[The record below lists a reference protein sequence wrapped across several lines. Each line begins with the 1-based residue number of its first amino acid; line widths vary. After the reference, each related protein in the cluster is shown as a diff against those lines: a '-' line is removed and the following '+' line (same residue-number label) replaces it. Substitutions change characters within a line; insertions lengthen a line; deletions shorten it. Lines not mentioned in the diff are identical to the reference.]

1 MRHPRIRQAG
11 GRWLQGLALYGVVFA
26 LCALILGAAP
36 GFLGNDDYYHARLSA
51 EILRQGRLALDFPWL
66 PYTILSPAGFTDH
79 HLLYHL
85 FLAPWVTLGGVT
97 GAKLAAAAI
106 GAGVFLA
113 AWGLLRQIGVR
124 HAALWTLAMLG
135 LSSPF
140 LYRLLMIRTQGAAL
154 LLLILALTALFAQR
168 PRWLLI
174 LAFAFTWLY
183 DGFILILAVA
193 GLYALAVGIVER
205 RLAWRSVAWTAA
217 GIGLGLVI
225 NPYFPQ
231 NVSFILAHLGDKV
244 DFGGGVRVGQEWYPY
259 TTGALLETS
268 GGALLAFAAGLLR
281 PSFGGRPARRRDVVE
296 TTLLLVALL
305 TLFMLFRS
313 RRFIEYYP
321 AFGLLFAAAAWGRH
335 PIDVARWFPT
345 VWGRGARWVRGAA
358 AGGVLLGGLLLAA
371 MTVQATVQDARKTAD
386 PGRFAGAA
394 VWLAAYTPPGAP
406 VFQTDWD
413 DFTRLFYYNTH
424 NTYLV
429 GLDPTYLERADPQLW
444 TDWVAI
450 TQGDVSTPGTAI
462 RSEFGAAYVVS
473 DTQHAAFAAQAEA
486 DPGLRLVYRDSDSL
500 VWEVVGALPNVVAND
515 RPGSAGYSN

>member
-1 MRHPRIRQAG
+1 MEHLGTRRRSG
-11 GRWLQGLALYGVVFA
+11 WLTGVLVYGAAFA

-51 EILRQGRLALDFPWL
+51 EIITQGRLLLNFPWL

-85 FLAPWVTLGGVT
+85 FLAPWVALGGLN
-97 GAKLAAAAI
+97 GAKLAAAFLA
-106 GAGVFLA
+106 AGVFLA
-113 AWGLLRQIGVR
+113 AWGLLRRIGVR
-124 HAALWTLAMLG
+124 HAALWTLVLLG

-154 LLLILALTALFAQR
+154 LLLILALLALFAER
-168 PRWLLI
+168 PGWLVV

-183 DGFILILAVA
+183 DGFLLILAVA

-205 RLAWRSVAWTAA
+205 RLAWRPVVWTAL

-231 NVSFILAHLGDKV
+231 NISFILAHLGDKV
-244 DFGGGVRVGQEWYPY
+244 TFGDEVRVGQEWYPY
-259 TTGALLETS
+259 TTGALLENS
-268 GGALLAFAAGLLR
+268 GGALLIFVVGLLR
-281 PSFGGRPARRRDVVE
+281 PSFGGAARRRRDVIE

-321 AFGLLFAAAAWGRH
+321 AFALLFAAAAWGRQS
-335 PIDVARWFPT
+335 IDVARWLPAG
-345 VWGRGARWVRGAA
+345 WHAGARLTRYAA
-358 AGGVLLGGLLLAA
+358 RAGVLAAGLLLVST
-371 MTVQATVQDARKTAD
+371 TVLATVRDARAAAD

-394 VWLAAYTPPGAP
+394 AWLAAYTPPGTP

-429 GLDPTYLERADPQLW
+429 GLDPTYLERADPELW

-450 TQGDVSTPGTAI
+450 TQGDVAAPGATI
-462 RSEFGAAYVVS
+462 GSEFGAAYVVS

-486 DPGLRLVYRDSDSL
+486 DPDLRLVYRDGDSL
-500 VWEVVGALPNVVAND
+500 VWEVIGAVPNVVAND
-515 RPGSAGYSN
+515 RPGSTGYSN